1 MLANLLAPVGL
12 GRFIRESFG
21 QQPLLLRGGGERVE
35 GLLSLARVA
44 QAVLRRGQEQGKFLV
59 ADGDFTDEAAIQ
71 AYLEAGQPIVW
82 NAARGASA
90 ALDSLTAEI
99 TEALDAHVWANVYST
114 GSAMKPFQV
123 HFDAHDVLAVQC
135 EGAKEW
141 MVSKVRLNCPLDVP
155 ALAPTIR
162 RALEERRAE
171 AQAEPLMTVVTEPGD
186 VLYIPR
192 GQFHD
197 ARTPEGRSLHVTF
210 AIAPPTGIDVV
221 DLLGRVALGEALFRE
236 YLPHPARD
244 EDGSQTRACLAK
256 LAERLGELARSDELL
271 RALGAWPRMWLQ
283 G

>member
-1 MLANLLAPVGL
+1 
-12 GRFIRESFG
+12 
-21 QQPLLLRGGGERVE
+21 
-35 GLLSLARVA
+35 
-44 QAVLRRGQEQGKFLV
+44 
-59 ADGDFTDEAAIQ
+59 
-71 AYLEAGQPIVW
+71 
-82 NAARGASA
+82 
-90 ALDSLTAEI
+90 
-99 TEALDAHVWANVYST
+99 
-114 GSAMKPFQV
+114 
-123 HFDAHDVLAVQC
+123 
-135 EGAKEW
+135 
-141 MVSKVRLNCPLDVP
+141 MVSRVRLNCPLDVP

-221 DLLGRVALGEALFRE
+221 DLLGRLALSEALFRE
-236 YLPHPARD
+236 YLPHPASD

-271 RALGAWPRMWLQ
+271 GALGAWHRIWLQ

>member
-1 MLANLLAPVGL
+1 
-12 GRFIRESFG
+12 
-21 QQPLLLRGGGERVE
+21 
-35 GLLSLARVA
+35 
-44 QAVLRRGQEQGKFLV
+44 V
-59 ADGDFTDEAAIQ
+59 ADGDFSDEAAIQ

-99 TEALDAHVWANVYST
+99 TEALGAHVWANVYST

-155 ALAPTIR
+155 ALAPTVR

-197 ARTPEGRSLHVTF
+197 ARTPEDRSLHVTF
-210 AIAPPTGIDVV
+210 AIAPPTGIDVIQA
-221 DLLGRVALGEALFRE
+221 LGRLALGEALFRD
-236 YLPHPARD
+236 YLPHPLVD
-244 EDGSQTRACLAK
+244 GDGSLTRSHLAA
-256 LAERLGELARSDELL
+256 LADRLAQLARSDAL
-271 RALGAWPRMWLQ
+271 RQALDAWPRMWLQ